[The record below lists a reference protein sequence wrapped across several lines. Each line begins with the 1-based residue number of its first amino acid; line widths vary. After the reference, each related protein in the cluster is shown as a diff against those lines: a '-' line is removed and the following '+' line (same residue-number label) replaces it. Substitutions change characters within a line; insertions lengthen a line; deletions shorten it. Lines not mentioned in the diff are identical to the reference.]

1 MMWCEV
7 DFTNYSVEPH
17 DAGTALD
24 EQTMHG
30 LNILWMSSNVY

>member
-17 DAGTALD
+17 AADTALD

-30 LNILWMSSNVY
+30 LNILWISSNVY